1 MTAGRLIFWIRPP
14 PAFICTCAHAHCD
27 TPAPPARSF
36 ARLPRRHERTPW
48 PPPSLR
54 PWQAFFAGR
63 NKLSGELPRSIGLLG
78 NLTKLWLHI
87 NELSGELPPS
97 IGRCCSLTELKLFRN
112 KLSGP
117 VPQHLGLCSKMQR
130 LWLNNNEFTSFPV
143 ALADLG
149 ELVEFHGHMC
159 PASGNVPVAMKQA
172 LSQLE
177 VFTHYSKEEL
187 HKRVNVHSKGWR

>member
-1 MTAGRLIFWIRPP
+1 MRPRSLRHSR
-14 PAFICTCAHAHCD
+14 AT
-27 TPAPPARSF
+27 ARSF
-36 ARLPRRHERTPW
+36 ARLPRRPERTPWPPPSLRPW